1 MQKMLNAFTLLI
13 LTVIIAL
20 IFDLANGWHDGA
32 NSISVIVYTGG
43 LRPHPAVV
51 MSAIFNFVG
60 PFVVGTTVA
69 KTIGTEVIP
78 EGKITTVIILAALI
92 SAITWD
98 ILTWVWGLPVS
109 SSHALIGGL
118 VGAGVASYGIHGVK
132 WYGLIEKVIIP
143 LATSPLIGLFIGFL
157 AMKGLSKLKN
167 KFSNPN
173 KLDKY
178 FNHSQIP
185 LAAFLSL
192 SHGANDAQKTM
203 GIIAMVLAAYYAIPF
218 HVPMWVMVS
227 CAMAM
232 AVGTYLDIKIWRI
245 VKTLGE
251 KVTHLEPIHGCS
263 ANLSSS
269 LIIFLASLLGA
280 PVSTTHVVT
289 SSIAGVGVASGLS
302 RVNWRVFRDVIL
314 AWVTTLPFCIGFSAL
329 TYISLIK
336 IFHF

>member
-1 MQKMLNAFTLLI
+1 MDAFSMLIIIVAAALAFD
-13 LTVIIAL
+13 
-20 IFDLANGWHDGA
+20 FANGWHDGA

-43 LRPHPAVV
+43 LKPHPAVV
-51 MSAIFNFVG
+51 MSAIFNFIG

-69 KTIGTEVIP
+69 KTIATEVIP
-78 EGKITTVIILAALI
+78 EGKVTMLLILAALI
-92 SAITWD
+92 SAIAWD

-143 LATSPLIGLFIGFL
+143 LATSPLIGLFTGFL
-157 AMKGLSKLKN
+157 VMKSLLKLKSR
-167 KFSNPN
+167 FSNPG

-192 SHGANDAQKTM
+192 SHGTNDAQKSM
-203 GIIAMVLAAYYAIPF
+203 GIIAMVLATYYATSF
-218 HVPMWVMVS
+218 HVPTWVMIA
-227 CAMAM
+227 CATAMAI
-232 AVGTYLDIKIWRI
+232 GTYLDIKIWRI

-269 LIIFLASLLGA
+269 LIIFFASLFGA
-280 PVSTTHVVT
+280 PVSTTHIVT
-289 SSIAGVGVASGLS
+289 SSIAGVGVGSGVS
-302 RVNWRVFRDVIL
+302 KVNWRVFRDVIL

-329 TYISLIK
+329 TYFLFTK
-336 IFHF
+336 IF